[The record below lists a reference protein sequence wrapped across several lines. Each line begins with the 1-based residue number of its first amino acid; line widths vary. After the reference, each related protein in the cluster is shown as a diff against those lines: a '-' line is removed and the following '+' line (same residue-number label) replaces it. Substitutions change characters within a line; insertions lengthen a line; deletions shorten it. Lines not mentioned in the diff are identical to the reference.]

1 VDTQARVVEMVVS
14 VIEVVQNQAEFAGQA
29 IVETAGVCVLR
40 AVGQEQVGVQQELHE
55 DVVLW
60 QITGAVHLTMDT
72 AVSFVMHVIIVG
84 KTVHTVEILTE
95 AV

>member
-1 VDTQARVVEMVVS
+1 MVVS
-14 VIEVVQNQAEFAGQA
+14 VIEAVQNQAKFVGQVT
-29 IVETAGVCVLR
+29 VETAGVCVLR

-84 KTVHTVEILTE
+84 RTVRTVEISTE